1 MKANRLH
8 YSLTFDALSMEFMHI
23 RFIDKKK
30 KCDKDFFFEGGS
42 LPIENGSYRKMTW
55 QKNEHLTEYCS
66 LGLRQGQQ
74 LIQDINWT
82 DDL

>member
-30 KCDKDFFFEGGS
+30 NCDKDFFLKEGPCQLKMAVIG
-42 LPIENGSYRKMTW
+42 RKMT
-55 QKNEHLTEYCS
+55 
-66 LGLRQGQQ
+66 
-74 LIQDINWT
+74 
-82 DDL
+82 

>member
-42 LPIENGSYRKMTW
+42 LPIENGSYRKEDDLT
-55 QKNEHLTEYCS
+55 KNEHLTEYCS

-74 LIQDINWT
+74 LIQDIN
-82 DDL
+82 

>member
-30 KCDKDFFFEGGS
+30 KNVTKIFFLKEGPCQLKMAVTG
-42 LPIENGSYRKMTW
+42 RKMT
-55 QKNEHLTEYCS
+55 
-66 LGLRQGQQ
+66 
-74 LIQDINWT
+74 
-82 DDL
+82 

>member
-30 KCDKDFFFEGGS
+30 IGQRFFFEGGS
-42 LPIENGSYRKMTW
+42 LPIENGSYRKMT
-55 QKNEHLTEYCS
+55 
-66 LGLRQGQQ
+66 
-74 LIQDINWT
+74 
-82 DDL
+82 